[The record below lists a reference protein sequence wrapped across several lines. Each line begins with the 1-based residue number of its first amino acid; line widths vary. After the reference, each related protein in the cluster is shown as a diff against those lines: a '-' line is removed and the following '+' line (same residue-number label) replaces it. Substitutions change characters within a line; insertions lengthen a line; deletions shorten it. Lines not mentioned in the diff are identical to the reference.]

1 MDFTGFPTSQGEL
14 IRRARGGQT
23 QTAFAKVLE
32 VDRTCLS
39 RYESEQLGAPTAVI
53 NFCLRAVAAQ
63 VDAGPDEATPL
74 AKALRLTRDAV
85 RQLEVAAAE
94 RMSKGL

>member
-1 MDFTGFPTSQGEL
+1 MEIPGFPTSQGEL
-14 IRRARGGQT
+14 IRRARGAQT
-23 QTAFAKVLE
+23 QTAFAKVLQ

-53 NFCLRAVAAQ
+53 NHCLRAIAAQ
-63 VDAGPDEATPL
+63 VDNGQGSTTPL

-85 RQLEVAAAE
+85 RELETAAAE
-94 RMSKGL
+94 RERLG